1 MQATLEQIQARNQ
14 FNALCNLTEG
24 HLVRLLS
31 DWQDQKVWKT
41 SGHGGAVA
49 KLKKQFDQYCQQNGY
64 NQQGKPFLCLVGRYG
79 ALNVFIRATCRV
91 TAQDY
96 AENPV
101 TLSADVYLARFNDQ
115 TGVMTRLLEC
125 YKRRVDYT
133 LEELKEKAERAY
145 ALEAEAQELRSSIS
159 DFR

>member
-1 MQATLEQIQARNQ
+1 MQATLEQVQARNQ

-24 HLVRLLS
+24 HLARLLS
-31 DWQDQKVWKT
+31 DWQDQKVWKV

-49 KLKKQFDQYCQQNGY
+49 KLQKQFDQYCQQNGY
-64 NQQGKPFLCLVGRYG
+64 NQQGKPFLSLVGRYG
-79 ALNVFIRATCRV
+79 ALNVFIRATCYPGGEG
-91 TAQDY
+91 TPI
-96 AENPV
+96 N
-101 TLSADVYLARFNDQ
+101 LSADIYLARFNDQ

-133 LEELKEKAERAY
+133 LEEIKEKAERAY
-145 ALEAEAQELRSSIS
+145 ALEAEARELRSSIS

>member
-1 MQATLEQIQARNQ
+1 
-14 FNALCNLTEG
+14 
-24 HLVRLLS
+24 
-31 DWQDQKVWKT
+31 
-41 SGHGGAVA
+41 
-49 KLKKQFDQYCQQNGY
+49 
-64 NQQGKPFLCLVGRYG
+64 
-79 ALNVFIRATCRV
+79 VFIRATCRV

-133 LEELKEKAERAY
+133 LEEIQYKVKTANN
-145 ALEAEAQELRSSIS
+145 LEEDARELRSSIS

>member
-1 MQATLEQIQARNQ
+1 MQATLEQVQARNQ

-31 DWQDQKVWKT
+31 EWQDQKVWKV

-49 KLKKQFDQYCQQNGY
+49 KLQKQFDQYCQQNGY
-64 NQQGKPFLCLVGRYG
+64 NQQGKPFLSLVGRYG
-79 ALNVFIRATCRV
+79 ALNVFIRATCYPGGEG
-91 TAQDY
+91 TPI
-96 AENPV
+96 N
-101 TLSADVYLARFNDQ
+101 LSADIYLARFNDQ

-145 ALEAEAQELRSSIS
+145 ALEAEARELRSSIS

>member
-1 MQATLEQIQARNQ
+1 MQATLEQVQARNQ
-14 FNALCNLTEG
+14 FNAFCNLTEG

-49 KLKKQFDQYCQQNGY
+49 KLQKQFDQYCQQNGY
-64 NQQGKPFLCLVGRYG
+64 NLQGKPFLCLVGRYG
-79 ALNVFIRATCRV
+79 ALNVFIRATCYPGGEG
-91 TAQDY
+91 TPI
-96 AENPV
+96 N
-101 TLSADVYLARFNDQ
+101 LSTDVYLARFNDQ

-145 ALEAEAQELRSSIS
+145 ALEAEARELRSSIS

>member
-1 MQATLEQIQARNQ
+1 MQATLEQVQARNQ
-14 FNALCNLTEG
+14 FNAFCNLTEG
-24 HLVRLLS
+24 HLVRLLN
-31 DWQDQKVWKT
+31 DWQDQKVWKV

-64 NQQGKPFLCLVGRYG
+64 NQQGKPFLSLVGRYG
-79 ALNVFIRATCRV
+79 ALNVFIRATCYPGGEG
-91 TAQDY
+91 TPI
-96 AENPV
+96 N
-101 TLSADVYLARFNDQ
+101 LSADIYLARFNDQ

-145 ALEAEAQELRSSIS
+145 ALEAEARELRSSIS

>member
-1 MQATLEQIQARNQ
+1 MQATLEQVQARNQ

-31 DWQDQKVWKT
+31 EWQDQKVWKV

-49 KLKKQFDQYCQQNGY
+49 KLQKQFDQYCQQNGY
-64 NQQGKPFLCLVGRYG
+64 NQQGKPFLSLVGRYG
-79 ALNVFIRATCRV
+79 ALNVFIRATCYPGGEG
-91 TAQDY
+91 TPI
-96 AENPV
+96 N
-101 TLSADVYLARFNDQ
+101 LSADIYLARFNDQ

-133 LEELKEKAERAY
+133 LEEIKEKAERAY
-145 ALEAEAQELRSSIS
+145 ALEAEARELRSSIS